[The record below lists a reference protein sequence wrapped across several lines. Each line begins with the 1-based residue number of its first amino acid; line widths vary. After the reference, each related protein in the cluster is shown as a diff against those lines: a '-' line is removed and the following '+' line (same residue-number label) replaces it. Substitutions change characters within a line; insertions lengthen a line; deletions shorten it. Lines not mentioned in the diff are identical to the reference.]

1 MSNQHNKKRN
11 VGIIYEQLLHR
22 ASAAL
27 IDNDIATASK
37 CTGIIKKY
45 FKPGTE
51 IFKEF
56 RLFQA
61 LLNTT
66 VKSDTLGSRLIQE
79 ARRGVHIFSPQQLE
93 IEKSALIREINK
105 TVNDPEFFNQPI
117 KEYRMLATL
126 QTLLNDWRKED
137 EADLSRIVDYE
148 GKLLEWMRS
157 EKDDHPN
164 LEELKSKEVSSLA
177 VKIMNEKF
185 EKKWGDKLN
194 ETQRA
199 LIRDYIHGEVDA
211 NMLESIKKR
220 ALRGLNRLKESTDSQ
235 ILLEKLDN
243 VKQNVEGVNSRSLD
257 DSGIVKFMELTQLYQ
272 ELENKN
278 E

>member
-1 MSNQHNKKRN
+1 M
-11 VGIIYEQLLHR
+11 
-22 ASAAL
+22 
-27 IDNDIATASK
+27 
-37 CTGIIKKY
+37 
-45 FKPGTE
+45 
-51 IFKEF
+51 
-56 RLFQA
+56 
-61 LLNTT
+61 
-66 VKSDTLGSRLIQE
+66 
-79 ARRGVHIFSPQQLE
+79 FSTHQLE
-93 IEKSALIREINK
+93 IEKSSLIREINK

-117 KEYRMLATL
+117 KEYRMFATL

-148 GKLLEWMRS
+148 GKLLEWMS
-157 EKDDHPN
+157 SDKDDQPD
-164 LEELKSKEVSSLA
+164 LEELKSKDVSALA

-194 ETQRA
+194 ETQRT
-199 LIRDYIHGEVDA
+199 LIRDYIHGEVDF

-220 ALRGLNRLKESTDSQ
+220 ALRGLDRLKESTDSQ
-235 ILLEKLDN
+235 VLLEKLDV
-243 VKQNVEGVNSRSLD
+243 VKQSVERVNPRSLD

>member
-1 MSNQHNKKRN
+1 MDR
-11 VGIIYEQLLHR
+11 
-22 ASAAL
+22 
-27 IDNDIATASK
+27 
-37 CTGIIKKY
+37 KY
-45 FKPGTE
+45 G
-51 IFKEF
+51 
-56 RLFQA
+56 
-61 LLNTT
+61 
-66 VKSDTLGSRLIQE
+66 
-79 ARRGVHIFSPQQLE
+79 RR
-93 IEKSALIREINK
+93 
-105 TVNDPEFFNQPI
+105 
-117 KEYRMLATL
+117 Y
-126 QTLLNDWRKED
+126 
-137 EADLSRIVDYE
+137 
-148 GKLLEWMRS
+148 
-157 EKDDHPN
+157 
-164 LEELKSKEVSSLA
+164 
-177 VKIMNEKF
+177 
-185 EKKWGDKLN
+185 KWGDKLN